1 MVPSEWPHLGI
12 LRIGGNSGTA
22 GSFQYIGQQLSSDTA
37 DASVYANGPWELH
50 WIFRLN
56 QTTNTVMQVGMKTAG
71 NYQFSY
77 DYGAGIRFDTNAGVG
92 DTAFMFYAYGA
103 AVTTGVAADTNW
115 HHLKIYW
122 VSSNKIAMTLDGGAP
137 KTACPSGCDITAAL
151 NNNDV
156 AAADCGSDTVGSLTT
171 VDLDY
176 FGFVATVGSR

>member
-1 MVPSEWPHLGI
+1 MRLATILLLTRVAFAQFLPSFGPVNSVSA
-12 LRIGGNSGTA
+12 GGNP
-22 GSFQYIGQQLSSDTA
+22 
-37 DASVYANGPWELH
+37 NG
-50 WIFRLN
+50 
-56 QTTNTVMQVGMKTAG
+56 
-71 NYQFSY
+71 YQEP
-77 DYGAGIRFDTNAGVG
+77 FDQMNFVI
-92 DTAFMFYAYGA
+92 
-103 AVTTGVAADTNW
+103 TTGVAADTNW